1 MEKKSVL
8 EGRLAGLD
16 ILRAV
21 AFFCIPT
28 VHFFLN
34 SGFYTVVMNSPKIIP
49 MLTIRWIVYAGGVP
63 VFIMLTGYLKKKK
76 TVSLQNN
83 YSDTGFILH
92 NSDNYNSIC
101 KSLFEIENIA
111 LFADKKYI
119 CIQYANLCM
128 VYRNVCGTFSAHT
141 VS

>member
-76 TVSLQNN
+76 TVSWSHYRTIIPILVS
-83 YSDTGFILH
+83 YFI
-92 NSDNYNSIC
+92 
-101 KSLFEIENIA
+101 IA
-111 LFADKKYI
+111 I
-119 CIQYANLCM
+119 I
-128 VYRNVCGTFSAHT
+128 TT
-141 VS
+141 E